1 MNDCVLSINAQLDD
15 AIIKQIVDKFDCVKE
30 MEEKRQAERELKAI
44 QKRNSRLRGL
54 IDNVIFSGPVTVVKW
69 KDGSHTRVRC
79 AEGERYDQ
87 EKGLLAAMAK
97 KLYEDTNIY
106 VEELRK
112 WCDDDDDINTEKE
125 FEFDGEEDVISH
137 IGKEDV
143 KTLKRFFGYHD

>member
-1 MNDCVLSINAQLDD
+1 
-15 AIIKQIVDKFDCVKE
+15 

-112 WCDDDDDINTEKE
+112 WCDDDDDVIE
-125 FEFDGEEDVISH
+125 EEDDIISH
-137 IGKEDV
+137 MDKEDV